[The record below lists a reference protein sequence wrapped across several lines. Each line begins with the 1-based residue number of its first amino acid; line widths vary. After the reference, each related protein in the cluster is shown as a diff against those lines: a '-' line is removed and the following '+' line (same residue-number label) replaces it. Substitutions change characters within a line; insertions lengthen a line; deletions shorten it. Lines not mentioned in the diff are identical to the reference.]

1 MLTFIS
7 VFQTVHYCEIKPF
20 EFNDNTIVYISSN
33 LSLKKIET
41 PNSIDDSNDN
51 LKNCVILDK
60 ITSALAY
67 VEVKKIQ
74 EILIQINKFL
84 NLIENEIKEILTK

>member
-60 ITSALAY
+60 ITSALAD

-74 EILIQINKFL
+74 EKLIQINKFL